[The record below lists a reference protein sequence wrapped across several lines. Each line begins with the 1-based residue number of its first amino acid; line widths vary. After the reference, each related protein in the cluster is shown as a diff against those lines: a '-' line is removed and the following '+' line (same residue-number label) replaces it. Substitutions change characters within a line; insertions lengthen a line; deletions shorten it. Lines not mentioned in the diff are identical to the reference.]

1 MSDYLWAFYVIA
13 RLVDNIRYDKDI
25 SENYIYAQQLTDEF
39 FQSDFN
45 DMDKPLSEC
54 AKNFLK
60 TKGLF

>member
-1 MSDYLWAFYVIA
+1 MSDYLLVFYVIA
-13 RLVDNIRYDKDI
+13 RIVDNIRYDREI

-45 DMDKPLSEC
+45 DMEKPLGEC

>member
-13 RLVDNIRYDKDI
+13 YLVDNIRYDREI

-45 DMDKPLSEC
+45 DMDKPISEC
-54 AKNFLK
+54 VKNFLK
-60 TKGLF
+60 SKGLF